1 MYLRVRCVDW
11 MQKRLVKCL
20 VLCILC
26 MHCTANTHAVGDGR
40 CQHCP
45 SGKYADVKS
54 DAGQMWK
61 KKATDWAK
69 QYQRKTSVVNAVAVY
84 WLFEQN
90 LKHQHEL
97 NVSSWLHTLN
107 KLDTLTSA
115 LSASQQ
121 QLLQAQAMNKNLSSQ
136 VDRITTQLQQQTVL
150 LEQKDAELRV
160 VQEQRG

>member
-1 MYLRVRCVDW
+1 
-11 MQKRLVKCL
+11 
-20 VLCILC
+20 
-26 MHCTANTHAVGDGR
+26 
-40 CQHCP
+40 
-45 SGKYADVKS
+45 
-54 DAGQMWK
+54 MWK
-61 KKATDWAK
+61 KKATDCAK